1 MDTTQHNTLT
11 IETGQQSTPINPL
24 DSRPAF
30 LAKVAIPFLSK
41 ELRQALA
48 ELAATDN
55 GQAYPLALELAID
68 AIELLCDV
76 KRGAR

>member
-1 MDTTQHNTLT
+1 MST
-11 IETGQQSTPINPL
+11 INNSNLIALNGQSTPINPL

-48 ELAATDN
+48 ELAASDN